1 MASQQPEQPAQKGPI
16 DNDVIQEWSQR
27 ANDVLEKP
35 AEVLNSKSPEDAA
48 PWHAGLFE
56 CFTPIDLCLTTYF
69 LPCVT
74 FGKTH
79 HRLRN
84 NGSLEGYQ
92 PVNTSVRLFPP
103 SCASPTPHPHISSFR
118 CGGGSRF
125 I

>member
-1 MASQQPEQPAQKGPI
+1 MASQQPQQPAQQGPI

-27 ANDVLEKP
+27 ANDVLQQP
-35 AEVLNSKSPEDAA
+35 AEVLNSKSPDDAE
-48 PWHAGLFE
+48 PWHAGLFG
-56 CFTPIDLCLTTYF
+56 CFAPIDLCLTTYF

-92 PVNTSVRLFPP
+92 PVNTSVRLFFPR
-103 SCASPTPHPHISSFR
+103 A
-118 CGGGSRF
+118 RF
-125 I
+125 P